1 VKRIVPK
8 SPASANLIPE
18 FCNLPALLTV
28 ALVMELIC
36 VVLTLVSPVR
46 GPELGLRFV
55 GLSIFLQWLGLCS
68 AVVLCTARRFLR
80 LADVAVVFMACWGL
94 LLVVTVLLSLLA
106 WTLVAHLDLGTPL
119 GESRLD
125 FVVRNVLVSAIVSL
139 LLLRYFWERHQ
150 WEEQTRSESEAQY
163 LALQSRIRP
172 HFLFNSLNSISAL
185 IRLQP
190 DQAEDLV
197 VDLAD
202 LFRATLEERGR
213 LVRLSEEMDV
223 VRGYLRIEE
232 VRLEGKL
239 IVNWEIEDEMLEARI
254 PKLTVQPLV
263 ENAIVHG
270 ISRLRERG
278 LLHISVHR
286 DGDYVVVEVDNPLPP
301 ENAPIKR
308 GTGVAVNNI
317 AQRIK
322 LIYGERARLQLGPDR
337 SELGDMYRARLRLPI
352 VLDSGEQQ

>member
-1 VKRIVPK
+1 MKRIVPK
-8 SPASANLIPE
+8 TAPPSSLIPE
-18 FCNLPALLTV
+18 FCTLRALATV
-28 ALVMELIC
+28 AAVMELIV
-36 VVLTLVSPVR
+36 VVLTLVSPER
-46 GPELGLRFV
+46 GQEMTLRFV

-68 AVVLCTARRFLR
+68 AAVLCAARRFLK
-80 LADVAVVFMACWGL
+80 LAHVALVFMSCWGL
-94 LLVVTVLLSLLA
+94 LLIVTAVLSVVA
-106 WTLVAHLDLGTPL
+106 WNLVDRLTLGTPL
-119 GESRLD
+119 GETQLD

-150 WEEQTRSESEAQY
+150 WEEQTRSESEARY

-185 IRLQP
+185 IRSQP
-190 DQAEDLV
+190 EKAEDLV
-197 VDLAD
+197 IDLSD

-213 LVRLSEEMDV
+213 LVRLSEELEV

-232 VRLEGKL
+232 VRLEDKL
-239 IVNWEIEDEMLEARI
+239 IVNWEIEEAMLEARV

-270 ISRLRERG
+270 VSRLRARG

-286 DGDYVVVEVDNPLPP
+286 EGDNVVIEVDNPLPP
-301 ENAPIKR
+301 EDAPKTR

-322 LIYGERARLQLGPDR
+322 LIYGDRARLQMGPDR
-337 SELGDMYRARLRLPI
+337 SELGDMYRAVLRLPI
-352 VLDSGEQQ
+352 VLDSGEP